1 MGVGMSEAVGG
12 VWRGGV
18 EVAGGGVRVSKG
30 VWGYLGVSVGGL
42 EGWVWG
48 CLGLW
53 GVSGGWYKGV

>member
-48 CLGLW
+48 CLGL
-53 GVSGGWYKGV
+53 